1 VISVLSSCA
10 WVNDVRVVIATV
22 LTSFSSF
29 LALPASFFEFPPFA
43 GGIFQIKRAV
53 D

>member
-1 VISVLSSCA
+1 M
-10 WVNDVRVVIATV
+10 NDVMVVIATE

-43 GGIFQIKRAV
+43 GGMFQIRRAV
-53 D
+53 DWDPGSM